1 MFWYY
6 SKHGNQFGPVDDGE
20 LHRLAREGGI
30 LPQDLV
36 WNVTMG
42 DQWMPAST
50 IESLFPRPAT
60 PPLIPNKEEVTPVP
74 ETRPSVFRQKIQRLF
89 APVVAACRI
98 GFKYLAGLKFL
109 LPVLKTGATMI
120 LSIAGYAMVWGWRFG
135 VGFVLLILIHE

>member
-6 SKHGNQFGPVDDGE
+6 SKHGHQFGPVDDGE

-89 APVVAACRI
+89 APVVAACMI